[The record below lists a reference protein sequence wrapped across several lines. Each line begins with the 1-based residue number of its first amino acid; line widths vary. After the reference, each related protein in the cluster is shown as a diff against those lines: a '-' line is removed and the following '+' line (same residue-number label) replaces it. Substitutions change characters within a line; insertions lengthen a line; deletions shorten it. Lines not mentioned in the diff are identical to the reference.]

1 MDLRISVEK
10 RSKKSGIFLKKGLT
24 LLWEVP
30 ILVNARLRETP
41 RGQRSEP
48 RQINSLKAFRQK

>member
-1 MDLRISVEK
+1 MD
-10 RSKKSGIFLKKGLT
+10 FFQKKGLT
-24 LLWEVP
+24 LFEIVP
-30 ILVNARLRETP
+30 ILVNARLRGEP